1 MKSKLLLLLLV
12 TSLGYSQTS
21 IPTFESATGSEYAVV
36 SAPTDQSATGANATW
51 TFNVTYDNQNTSD
64 EYSTTDA
71 AIASY
76 PGSTAVINTNAGT
89 TQVSKIFLEKSGA
102 DISFTGAESNGVNL
116 VYTDK
121 GEIGSFPLAYAYNP
135 NPDNIAGSF
144 SFGGNNG
151 TFSGTMS
158 RSVDAQGTLNVNI
171 SGLTGE
177 NFTGGV
183 TRLNLVQDLDL
194 YMIVDPFPFPI
205 QVADLVQTS
214 YYYYKDNGDLV
225 FRTTRIDIS
234 SDFFDNET
242 FETAESL
249 VTSTLGLNDQTLSQV
264 EFSILPNP
272 VKNELNIE
280 IQAEIESV
288 SIIDLS
294 GRQVLNSKT
303 NQRKLVVDQLQS
315 GLYIANIATDKGV
328 FSRKFVKQ

>member
-1 MKSKLLLLLLV
+1 MKLKLLLLFLV
-12 TSLGYSQTS
+12 TSLGYSQNS
-21 IPTFESATGSEYAVV
+21 IPTFESAAGSEFAVV
-36 SAPTDQSATGANATW
+36 SAPTDQSAAGANATW

-71 AIASY
+71 AISNY

-102 DISFTGAESNGVNL
+102 VISFTGAESNGVNL

-135 NPDNIAGSF
+135 NVDDIAGSISF
-144 SFGGNNG
+144 SGNNG
-151 TFSGTMS
+151 TFTGTMS

-194 YMIVDPFPFPI
+194 YMIPDGLPFPI
-205 QVADLVQTS
+205 KVADLEQTS

-249 VTSTLGLNDQTLSQV
+249 TTSTLGLNDQTISDAD
-264 EFSILPNP
+264 FSILPNP
-272 VKNELNIE
+272 VKEELNINVK
-280 IQAEIESV
+280 AEVESI
-288 SIIDLS
+288 SIVDLS
-294 GRQVLNSKT
+294 GRQVLNVKT
-303 NQRKLVVDQLQS
+303 NERKLVVDQLKS

-328 FSRKFVKQ
+328 FSQKFVKQ